1 MACTSIR
8 DEDEQIR
15 EPDPRRNQIKTK
27 QKSQEMGEA
36 GGRGGLTR
44 LSGEGRLIDLDPTIG
59 GSLGEAQKSTT
70 MKHFP
75 TESKEWVRRE
85 APPRPAPLQLT

>member
-1 MACTSIR
+1 
-8 DEDEQIR
+8 
-15 EPDPRRNQIKTK
+15 
-27 QKSQEMGEA
+27 MGS
-36 GGRGGLTR
+36 RVTR

-59 GSLGEAQKSTT
+59 GSLGDAQKSTT
-70 MKHFP
+70 MRGTKHFP